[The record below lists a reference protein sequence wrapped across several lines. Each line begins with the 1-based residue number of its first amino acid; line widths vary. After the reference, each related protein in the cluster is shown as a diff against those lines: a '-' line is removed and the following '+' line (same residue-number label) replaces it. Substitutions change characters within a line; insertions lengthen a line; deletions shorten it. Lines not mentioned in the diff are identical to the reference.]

1 MSHFNKR
8 TEQFE
13 DECDFPIDSNA
24 DYERR
29 LAYAAEEEGA
39 ARGLIIGCS
48 IGLVVWGSVLSAWL
62 LPWTRRPL
70 ASVAAVFVI
79 LIVVYATHCIVDR
92 WRRENPDN
100 PIVEALRRHGL

>member
-13 DECDFPIDSNA
+13 DEREFPIDSQT
-24 DYERR
+24 
-29 LAYAAEEEGA
+29 YAAEEEGA
-39 ARGLIIGCS
+39 ARGLVIGCAIS
-48 IGLVVWGSVLSAWL
+48 IVVWGSILSAWL
-62 LPWTRRPL
+62 VEWTRRPL
-70 ASVAAVFVI
+70 ASIAAVLVI

-100 PIVEALRRHGL
+100 PIVEALRKHGL